1 MKRLLRYVWIEAI
14 PGAAG
19 RPFSLLNPLR
29 RAHRRSLCWPSPP
42 SAHLL
47 AAPRR
52 QSAKKMQRSCMIKHL
67 MHIKHPVDF

>member
-29 RAHRRSLCWPSPP
+29 RASTQPLLTFPSVGSSSRGTP
-42 SAHLL
+42 
-47 AAPRR
+47 AAKCEEDA
-52 QSAKKMQRSCMIKHL
+52 AKLH
-67 MHIKHPVDF
+67 D